1 MAFVH
6 LHVHSEYSL
15 LDGACRIERL
25 VERVKELG
33 QSAVAVTD
41 HGVMY
46 GAIAFYKAAKSAGIK
61 PVIGCEVYVAPR
73 RMSDR
78 EHGIDNENR
87 HLVLLCK
94 NMTGY
99 KNLCYLVSKA
109 FIDGF
114 YVKPRIDMAL
124 LEKHSDGLIALS
136 ACLAGEIPRRIA
148 AEDYS
153 GAKNAALELSEI
165 FGEDN
170 FYLELQDHGLAE
182 QHKVNAGIIRLHR
195 DTGLPLVLTNDA
207 HYLTKSDA
215 YTQDILMC
223 IQTQKTVNDTDRMSF
238 GTDEFYI
245 KSEDEMRSLFP
256 ELPEAADNTAKIAER
271 CNVEFVFGQYHF
283 PHFDIP
289 DGYDGAAGY
298 LRSLCT
304 EGLKKRYGELTREI
318 TEKLDYE
325 LDMIDRM
332 GFNEYFLIVGDYVG
346 FAKSGGIPV
355 GPGRGSAAGSLVSYS
370 LGITDVDPIRY
381 KLFFERFL
389 NPERVSMPDIDV
401 DFCIRRRGEV
411 IDYVN
416 RKYGSDHVAQI
427 ATFGTLAARSVIRDV
442 ARAQGIGY
450 GEADAVAKLV
460 PASPNI
466 KLADALRISK
476 PLNDMY
482 QSDEKVKKLVDT
494 SLALEGMPRHCST
507 HAAGVVI
514 TEEPVYAY
522 VPLSTND
529 GVVVTQYTQIEE
541 LGLLKMDFLGLRNLT
556 VLWDA
561 VESVRR
567 TEPDFDLN
575 KINEN
580 DANVFDM
587 LTAGKTSGVFQMES
601 SGMTGVCVGLKPKDI
616 EDITA
621 IIALYRPGPMDSI
634 PRFIDCKHHPDHIK
648 YKHPMLEDILSV
660 TYGCIVYQEQVIEI
674 FRKLGGFSL
683 GQADMIRR
691 AMSKK
696 KQSEIVKERK
706 NFIYGDESRGI
717 CGAVANGIPAE
728 TAGEIYDEILDF
740 ANYAFNRAHAVS
752 YAIIAYQTAYLK
764 YHYPRQY
771 MSALLSSVLEN
782 APKISEY
789 ISDCRAG
796 GINVLPP
803 DINESE
809 EGFTVAGENIRF
821 GLAAVKG
828 VGRGFIREVSAE
840 RSRGGLFRSFED
852 FCRRMCGRE
861 LNKREAES
869 LIKAGA
875 FDSLGIYRSRLLRI
889 YSMLIDEISAEN
901 RSNLEGQFDLFGGDG
916 GPGENNNIV
925 VPDIPEFSPRELM
938 QLEKEV
944 TGMYLSGHPMDEYAD
959 IVRRSGAVSISSV
972 LASFDSEAETEGEY
986 RDGQNIMIAGV
997 ISSVKT
1003 KTTKSDSL
1011 MAYVTL
1017 EDNGGSMEMLVFQR
1031 VLNECHGKL
1040 TEGSAVFASGRISV
1054 RDEKAPQLVCDS
1066 IREITAAEPVDK
1078 RPGINNAGKA
1088 PAGNRKK
1095 TLWVRYSSENSPE
1108 YKRLLLIKFM
1118 FEGTE
1123 TIKVHFSDT
1132 KKTLAST
1139 CWIHPSLIKDLEETV
1154 GKENGKI
1161 TES

>member
-15 LDGACRIERL
+15 LDGACRIDKL

-33 QSAVAVTD
+33 QTAVAVTD
-41 HGVMY
+41 HGAMY

-73 RMSDR
+73 GMNDR

-99 KNLCYLVSKA
+99 RNLCYLVSKA

-114 YVKPRIDMAL
+114 YVKPRIDKAL
-124 LEKHSDGLIALS
+124 LENHSEGLIALS
-136 ACLAGEIPRRIA
+136 ACLAGEIPRLLSA
-148 AEDYS
+148 GEYS
-153 GAKNAALELSEI
+153 RAKNAALELSEI
-165 FGEDN
+165 FGEGN

-182 QHKVNAGIIRLHR
+182 QRAVNAGIIRLHR
-195 DTGLPLVLTNDA
+195 DTGIPLVLTNDA
-207 HYLTKSDA
+207 HYLTKDDA

-223 IQTQKTVNDTDRMSF
+223 IQTQKTVNDADRMSF
-238 GTDEFYI
+238 GTEEFYI

-256 ELPEAADNTAKIAER
+256 ELPEAADNTAEIADK
-271 CNVEFVFGQYHF
+271 CSVEFVFGRYHF

-289 DGYDGAAGY
+289 EGFGGAAEY

-304 EGLKKRYGELTREI
+304 EGLKKRYGVLDREI

-325 LDMIDRM
+325 LDMIDKM

-346 FAKSGGIPV
+346 FAKANGIPV

-476 PLNDMY
+476 PLNDLY

-561 VESVRR
+561 VEAVRK

-575 KINEN
+575 GIDEN
-580 DANVFDM
+580 DKDVFDM

-634 PRFIDCKHHPDHIK
+634 PRFIDCKHHPEHIK
-648 YKHPMLEDILSV
+648 YKHPMLRDILSV

-674 FRKLGGFSL
+674 FRRLGGFSL

-696 KQSEIVKERK
+696 KQAEIVKERK

-717 CGAVANGIPAE
+717 CGAIANGISAE
-728 TAGEIYDEILDF
+728 IAGEIYDEILDF

-789 ISDCRAG
+789 IADCRSG

-840 RSRGGLFRSFED
+840 RSSAGPFRSFED

-875 FDSLGIYRSRLLRI
+875 FDSLGIYRSRLLKI
-889 YSMLIDEISAEN
+889 YSMLIDEISDEN
-901 RSNLEGQFDLFGGDG
+901 RSNLEGQFDLFGDG
-916 GPGENNNIV
+916 GHSENDIAI
-925 VPDIPEFSPRELM
+925 PDIPEFSPRELM

-959 IVRRSGAVSISSV
+959 AVRRSGAVSIAAV
-972 LASFDSEAETEGEY
+972 LASFDSEAEGEGEY
-986 RDGQNIMIAGV
+986 VDGQNIMIAGV
-997 ISSVKT
+997 VSSIKT

-1031 VLNECHGKL
+1031 VLNECHGML
-1040 TEGSAVFASGRISV
+1040 TEGTAVFARGRISV
-1054 RDEKAPQLVCDS
+1054 RDEKAPQLVCDWVK
-1066 IREITAAEPVDK
+1066 RITDGAPRDK
-1078 RPGINNAGKA
+1078 DGGRNDDLKPASKGKS
-1088 PAGNRKK
+1088 R
-1095 TLWVRYSSENSPE
+1095 TLWVRFSSEDSPE
-1108 YKRLLLIKFM
+1108 YRRLRLIKIM

-1123 TIKVHFSDT
+1123 TLKVHFTDS

-1154 GKENGKI
+1154 GKENVKI
-1161 TES
+1161 TEN